1 MIKELKKA
9 SDWVSI
15 GGLSNLTLSQQFDGF
30 LKSLVY
36 PTYLKNITESEVKE
50 NKEYREFLGRILS
63 IIKIKEVYY
72 RSVIKPAEQ

>member
-1 MIKELKKA
+1 MIKELKKS

-15 GGLSNLTLSQQFDGF
+15 GGLNTLTLSQQFDGF

-36 PTYLKNITESEVKE
+36 PTYVKNITESEVKE
-50 NKEYREFLGRILS
+50 NEEYRKFLEEILS
-63 IIKIKEVYY
+63 TIQIKEVYY

>member
-15 GGLSNLTLSQQFDGF
+15 GGLNTLTLSQQFDGF

-36 PTYLKNITESEVKE
+36 PTYIKNITESEVKE
-50 NKEYREFLGRILS
+50 NKEYRDFLEEILS
-63 IIKIKEVYY
+63 TIQIKKVYY